1 MHGMIARRGRMV
13 PVTVRLPVR
22 PRTDAVPPQVLLLG
36 AMTSV
41 QVGSAFADRT
51 FAHAGPGG
59 VAFLRV
65 LFAALVL
72 LVVARPS
79 LRGRTS
85 REVRLVVAYG
95 LVLSAMNWSFYEAL
109 DHLPLGVAV
118 TIEFTG
124 PLAVAVVGSRRALD
138 ALWVAL
144 AAAGVLLLAT
154 RGGDEGVQLIGVLL
168 ALVAAA
174 CWATYILLAKRV
186 GASFGALEALAIGMS
201 FGTLLVLPAGVV
213 EGGSALLSPGVLGAC
228 LGVAVLS
235 SLIPYT
241 LELVALRRLST
252 AVFGL
257 LMSVEPAVA
266 ALAGVVVLGQ
276 SLTAALVVALV
287 LVVAASAGATLT
299 GRGGI
304 ASTDG

>member
-1 MHGMIARRGRMV
+1 MTAAA
-13 PVTVRLPVR
+13 TR

-36 AMTSV
+36 AVTSV
-41 QVGSAFADRT
+41 QIGSAFADRI

-65 LFAALVL
+65 FFAAVVL

-79 LRGRTS
+79 LRGRS
-85 REVRLVVAYG
+85 RSEIRLVLAYG
-95 LVLSAMNWSFYEAL
+95 LALTAMNWSFYEAL

-124 PLAVAVVGSRRALD
+124 PLAVAVAGSRRAVDL
-138 ALWVAL
+138 LWVGL
-144 AAAGVLLLAT
+144 AAAGVVLLAT
-154 RGGDEGVQLIGVLL
+154 RGSSEGVQLVGVVL
-168 ALVAAA
+168 ALVAAS
-174 CWATYILLAKRV
+174 CWALYILLAKRV
-186 GASFGALEALAIGMS
+186 GTNFGALEALAIGMS

-213 EGGSALLSPGVLGAC
+213 EGGSALFSPGVLGAC

-257 LMSVEPAVA
+257 LMSLEPAVA

-276 SLTAALVVALV
+276 HLTTALVVALV

-299 GRGGI
+299 GRGTPPPLE
-304 ASTDG
+304 A